1 MKGGILLL
9 ASSLFL
15 LYPVSKAEK
24 INLWIDTDIGGDI
37 DDALAISFAL
47 SRPEFNVVGI
57 SVVDEQNERRLM
69 TLQWLLKQF
78 HRDDIPVYKGWG
90 KPILWGGGARRGEAG
105 LTYPREF
112 SGEYKGGVHR
122 NAPQGILEAIRKYD
136 GNIVLLTIG
145 AMTNAA
151 IAYLSDPET
160 FKKLKKYVA
169 MAGCF
174 NKPYVEY
181 NVMRDPYAAEVILE
195 SGVKP
200 IFVGLDVTMRCQLDK
215 EGQKKIKAKHPFLGE
230 LVEDFLQNAGWAE
243 GTPILHDPLAC
254 AIIID
259 ESLVKKE
266 ARRLVVELEGEYTKG
281 MMYGVEGEPNAEVCV
296 GVDVEHFLSL
306 FVESLSK

>member
-1 MKGGILLL
+1 MCFLLL
-9 ASSLFL
+9 ATFSPSLDG
-15 LYPVSKAEK
+15 K

-47 SRPEFNVVGI
+47 SRPEFNIVGI
-57 SVVDEQNERRLM
+57 SVVDDQNERRLM

-78 HRDDIPVYKGWG
+78 GRDDIPLYRGWG
-90 KPILWGGGARRGEAG
+90 KPILWGGGVRRGDAS

-112 SGEYKGGVHR
+112 SGEYKGGVYD
-122 NAPQGILEAIRKYD
+122 NAPKGILEAIERYD
-136 GNIVLLTIG
+136 GDLVLLTVG

-151 IAYLSDPET
+151 IAYLSAPQT

-174 NKPYVEY
+174 NEQKVEY
-181 NVMRDPYAAEVILE
+181 NVVRDPYSAEVILE
-195 SGVKP
+195 SGIKP
-200 IFVGLDVTMRCQLDK
+200 VLVGLDVTQRCALDREK
-215 EGQKKIKAKHPFLGE
+215 QKKIKAKHPFLGE
-230 LVEDFLQNAGWAE
+230 LIDEFLRRAGWAE

-266 ARRLVVELEGEYTKG
+266 PRRLAVELEGGYTRG
-281 MMYGVEGEPNAEVCV
+281 MMCGAEGEPNAEVCV
-296 GVDVEHFLSL
+296 DVDVERFLTM